1 MIKDYINKITCGDA
15 LECTRDIEPESIDLI
30 ITSPPYF
37 GCRVYG
43 NETLE
48 RETDPREY
56 VENILTFTNE
66 FKRVLHSEGLNIGD
80 VYFGSKGF
88 IRNQG
93 KYARK
98 TDKHYK
104 TNKIVKPDGR
114 HLQYKQLLMTPE
126 RIAIGM
132 QEQEWILRKG
142 IIYLSKKYT
151 VLSAGFLNSLLIES
165 NIPHFCCTNRYRIIS
180 VKNIH

>member
-1 MIKDYINKITCGDA
+1 MIKNYINKITCGDA
-15 LECTRDIEPESIDLI
+15 LECIRNIEPGSINLI

-43 NETLE
+43 NETLGME
-48 RETDPREY
+48 ADPREY
-56 VENILTFTNE
+56 VENILTFTDE
-66 FKRVLHSEGLNIGD
+66 FKRVLHSEGSFYLNIGD

-88 IRNQG
+88 IRNKG

-104 TNKIVKPDGR
+104 THKIVKPDGR
-114 HLQYKQLLMTPE
+114 YLQYKQLLMIPE

-132 QEQEWILRKG
+132 QEQGWILRNK
-142 IIYLSKKYT
+142 IIWEKPNPLPKLFT
-151 VLSAGFLNSLLIES
+151 
-165 NIPHFCCTNRYRIIS
+165 
-180 VKNIH
+180 